1 MNEELKLKNG
11 NKYPLIVNGFSVND
25 ECMTVAIVCNDKTL
39 EEVLAEFS
47 NHENT
52 EVLTVENETEEIINI
67 CDGYV
72 ILDSHASLDV
82 NYEICPAE
90 YGRDEE
96 VTKEAVYGKVA
107 FLTLHKETVEQ
118 RTTQN
123 EADIDYLALM
133 TGVELFR
140 G

>member
-1 MNEELKLKNG
+1 MNEKLKLKNG
-11 NKYPLIVNGFSVND
+11 NKYPLTVNGFSENG
-25 ECMTVAIVCNDKTL
+25 ECVTVAIVCNDKTL
-39 EEVLAEFS
+39 EEVRAEFS
-47 NHENT
+47 KHENT
-52 EVLTVENETEEIINI
+52 EVITVENETEEIINI

-107 FLTLHKETVEQ
+107 FLTLHKETLEHK
-118 RTTQN
+118 TAQN
-123 EADIDYLALM
+123 TSDIEYLALM
-133 TGVELFR
+133 TDVKLFR

>member
-1 MNEELKLKNG
+1 MNEKLKLKNG
-11 NKYPLIVNGFSVND
+11 NKYPLIVNGFVADDSV
-25 ECMTVAIVCNDKTL
+25 VSLGIVCESKSL
-39 EEVLAEFS
+39 EEIRTEFS
-47 NHENT
+47 RSENT

-67 CDGYV
+67 CEGYV
-72 ILDSHASLDV
+72 ILDSHSSLDV
-82 NYEICPAE
+82 NYEIYPAE
-90 YGRDEE
+90 YGKDGE

-107 FLTLHKETVEQ
+107 FLSLRKETVER
-118 RTTQN
+118 RTAQN

>member
-133 TGVELFR
+133 TGEELFR